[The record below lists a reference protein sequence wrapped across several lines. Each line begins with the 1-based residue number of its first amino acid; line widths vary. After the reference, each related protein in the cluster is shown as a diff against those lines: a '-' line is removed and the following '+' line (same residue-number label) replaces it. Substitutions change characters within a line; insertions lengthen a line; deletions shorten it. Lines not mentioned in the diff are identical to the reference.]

1 MVQPIS
7 FFELIHVFFFFSL
20 LAIALGRV
28 KVRSVRMRMGDCSQN
43 TSAAL
48 NVDKAAEAEKQAKGL
63 ELLESRVKAL
73 EAERQGKDSL
83 EALEKRL
90 KELEAETSKQGKN
103 WDELEKRSKEI
114 EGGNQQ
120 QQQGKSWDELERLKA
135 LELQGGGGGGG
146 GMSDGMSGSNGGVGS
161 QSDGQVG
168 RKGDSRDG
176 GFDFS
181 NEELSEKIKQLEAQ
195 VKPMDLPN

>member
-1 MVQPIS
+1 
-7 FFELIHVFFFFSL
+7 
-20 LAIALGRV
+20 
-28 KVRSVRMRMGDCSQN
+28 MGDCSQN

-48 NVDKAAEAEKQAKGL
+48 NVDKAAEVEKQAKGL
-63 ELLESRVKAL
+63 ELFESRLKAL
-73 EAERQGKDSL
+73 EAERQGRESL

-90 KELEAETSKQGKN
+90 KELEAEKSKQGKN
-103 WDELEKRSKEI
+103 WEDFEKRLKEI

-120 QQQGKSWDELERLKA
+120 QQQGKNWDELERLKA

-146 GMSDGMSGSNGGVGS
+146 VMSDGMSSSKRDSGT

-168 RKGDSRDG
+168 RKGASGDG

-195 VKPMDLPN
+195 VKPMDLQN

>member
-1 MVQPIS
+1 MFS
-7 FFELIHVFFFFSL
+7 FFFSF

-73 EAERQGKDSL
+73 EAERQGKESL

-90 KELEAETSKQGKN
+90 KELEAEKSKQGKS
-103 WDELEKRSKEI
+103 WEDFEKRLKEI

-120 QQQGKSWDELERLKA
+120 QQGKNWDELERLKA

-146 GMSDGMSGSNGGVGS
+146 GMSDGMSGSKGDVGS
-161 QSDGQVG
+161 QSDGQQT
-168 RKGDSRDG
+168 GDSGDG
-176 GFDFS
+176 GFNFS
-181 NEELSEKIKQLEAQ
+181 NEELSEKIRQLEAQ